1 MGAGNVRHAQL
12 RFLPDLRAV
21 ELGGALVRYTP
32 SHAAGAGDSRH
43 PRDRAE
49 YPEAC
54 LAAQLRRRRALGS
67 PRVIVLHPTLSGAR
81 DAVGVVI
88 AVMVD
93 GSAVWGNFM
102 SRVSQRVCERRPAQA
117 RQAVAFARR

>member
-1 MGAGNVRHAQL
+1 MGHTAGNVRHAQL

-21 ELGGALVRYTP
+21 ELGGALGRYAP

-49 YPEAC
+49 YPEA

-67 PRVIVLHPTLSGAR
+67 LRVIVLHPTPSGAR

-88 AVMVD
+88 AVTVD

-102 SRVSQRVCERRPAQA
+102 SRVSQRVWPRHVA
-117 RQAVAFARR
+117 R